1 MPPAD
6 LETMAAGL
14 VDWMRAVPA
23 IGDLG
28 TEIDER
34 VRRLPTRLNEYGY
47 DPWGFQPDAVA
58 RALLGAALW
67 YRYWFRVETHGIEH
81 LPPGRMLVIGNHA
94 GQVAIDAMMVS
105 TAMVLDAEP
114 PRIVRAMG
122 EYWLPTVPFVNVLM
136 ARMGSVVG
144 TPKNCVDLLEAE
156 EAVIAFPEGVRGIN
170 KLFSE
175 RYQLKEFGLG
185 FMRLALETRAPIIPV
200 AVVGSEE
207 QAPAIAN
214 VRWLARLLGM
224 PSFPVTLTWPH
235 LGLLGLIPFPV
246 KYHIY
251 FGEPMYFEGYHND
264 EDEVITQNVEQV
276 KERIQAM
283 IGAGLEE
290 RRQRGPIFGI
300 FF

>member
-1 MPPAD
+1 MLPTD
-6 LETMAAGL
+6 LETMAARL

-34 VRRLPTRLNEYGY
+34 VHRLPARLNEYGY
-47 DPWGFQPDAVA
+47 DPWGLQPDTVA
-58 RALLGAALW
+58 RGLLGAAVL
-67 YRYWFRVETHGIEH
+67 YRYWFRVETHGIER
-81 LPPGRMLVIGNHA
+81 LPPGRMLVIANHS
-94 GQVAIDAMMVS
+94 GQVPIDAVMIS
-105 TAMVLDAEP
+105 TAMVLEAEP
-114 PRIVRAMG
+114 PRIVRGMG
-122 EYWLPTVPFVNVLM
+122 EYWLPTLPFVSVLM

-156 EAVIAFPEGVRGIN
+156 EAVIAFPEGVGGIN

-175 RYQLKEFGLG
+175 RYQLQEFGLG
-185 FMRLALETRAPIIPV
+185 FMRLALETRAPIVPV
-200 AVVGSEE
+200 AVVGAEE

-214 VRWLARLLGM
+214 VRWLARLLNM
-224 PSFPVTLTWPH
+224 PNFPVTLTWPH

-264 EDEVITQNVEQV
+264 EDEVIGQNVEQV